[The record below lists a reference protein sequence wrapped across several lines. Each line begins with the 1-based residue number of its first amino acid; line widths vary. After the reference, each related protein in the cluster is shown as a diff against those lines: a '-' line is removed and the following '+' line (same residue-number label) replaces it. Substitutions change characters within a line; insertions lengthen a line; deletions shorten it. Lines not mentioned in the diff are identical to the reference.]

1 MCIIWNLVPGEPRD
15 LDVTKVG
22 SSAVGASAVRV
33 SWSPP
38 LSPNGVILE
47 YQVHYVGYEKVKA
60 DEKEQNVSASI
71 YHQ

>member
-22 SSAVGASAVRV
+22 SSAVRV

>member
-15 LDVTKVG
+15 LDVTKVRL
-22 SSAVGASAVRV
+22 SVVRV

-38 LSPNGVILE
+38 LSPNGIILE
-47 YQVHYVGYEKVKA
+47 YQVHYVGYNKVKA